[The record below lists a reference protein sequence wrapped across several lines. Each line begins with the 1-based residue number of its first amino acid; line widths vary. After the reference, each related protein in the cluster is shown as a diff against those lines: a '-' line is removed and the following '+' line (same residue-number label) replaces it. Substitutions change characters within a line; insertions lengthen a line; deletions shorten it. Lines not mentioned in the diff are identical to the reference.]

1 MPKFKN
7 KAEEETAKSILKD
20 GKKTKFWQMVVEAM
34 EESKQFIQNELDRED
49 LLDISAEEYK
59 YKNELFK
66 AKKRMIDSLI
76 KTPDNLASWL
86 GTPEGKRTEFDPYA
100 K

>member
-1 MPKFKN
+1 MKFNN
-7 KAEEETAKSILKD
+7 KTEEASAIEILKA
-20 GKKTKFWQMVVEAM
+20 GKKTKFWELILESMQ
-34 EESKQFIQNELDRED
+34 ESKAFIQKELDRED

-66 AKKRMIDSLI
+66 AKKRLIDSLI

-86 GTPEGKRTEFDPYA
+86 GQPEDKRKEFDPYE